1 MAFSVSKQ
9 SSIEEKYG
17 SADHGV
23 VSGLYK
29 LWRIFL
35 PRERVTL
42 VLLLGMIVSL
52 AVLEVVSIS
61 SIMPFLAVA
70 SNPEVIETNRYLNWV
85 YTTLGFE
92 SHQSFLLAL
101 GIAVACFIIF
111 DNLYKLVVKYVQSR
125 WSQMRGHALST
136 RLLERYLAR
145 PYVFFLNENSSD
157 LSKNV
162 LSEVKQLIG
171 GYLKPLLDFLT
182 KSIQGIG
189 IVALLV
195 AVQPQAAAGVAAG
208 FAVV

>member
-52 AVLEVVSIS
+52 AV
-61 SIMPFLAVA
+61 
-70 SNPEVIETNRYLNWV
+70 
-85 YTTLGFE
+85 
-92 SHQSFLLAL
+92 
-101 GIAVACFIIF
+101 ACFIIF
-111 DNLYKLVVKYVQSR
+111 DNLYKLAVKYVQSR